1 MKFIFILLFLYS
13 CSQVQ
18 IVSKEKTK
26 QSKDNSFKYTT
37 ESIHVKNG
45 KIKYVEFPVDVNDGT
60 YSLHCEE
67 QGTDKPLIADYPFV
81 VEGKIG
87 FFYYAE
93 SYFSSAKKHI
103 CTFKQHEV
111 LEVIVT
117 QFPYKEEKL
126 NVAKGKVVLSKKN
139 LARVLKEQKMTKEL
153 YSKSAPTLYI
163 NQPFVKPLNS
173 YITSHYGNRRLFNNK
188 KKTQHLGNDL
198 RAAVGV
204 PIPVT
209 NRGKVVFAGNLFYT
223 GNVVIIDH
231 GLNIF
236 SLYGHLSKIKAQVG
250 DIVNQGDIVGLAGM
264 TGRVSGPH
272 LHWGIKINGHN
283 VDGFSLVTESKKQFS
298 EN

>member
-1 MKFIFILLFLYS
+1 M
-13 CSQVQ
+13 
-18 IVSKEKTK
+18 
-26 QSKDNSFKYTT
+26 
-37 ESIHVKNG
+37 
-45 KIKYVEFPVDVNDGT
+45 
-60 YSLHCEE
+60 
-67 QGTDKPLIADYPFV
+67 
-81 VEGKIG
+81 
-87 FFYYAE
+87 
-93 SYFSSAKKHI
+93 
-103 CTFKQHEV
+103 
-111 LEVIVT
+111 
-117 QFPYKEEKL
+117 
-126 NVAKGKVVLSKKN
+126 
-139 LARVLKEQKMTKEL
+139 
-153 YSKSAPTLYI
+153 
-163 NQPFVKPLNS
+163 
-173 YITSHYGNRRLFNNK
+173 
-188 KKTQHLGNDL
+188 
-198 RAAVGV
+198 